1 MVYQFQYV
9 KKEGEKK
16 EINKEEITK
25 DLRNFPDL
33 KNMSLQT
40 EKDPLDTKYVIIELQ
55 NSQHKEK
62 KSQGLL

>member
-40 EKDPLDTKYVIIELQ
+40 EKDPLDTQVCYY
-55 NSQHKEK
+55 
-62 KSQGLL
+62 